1 MALKGSNEVCGGC
14 MGLFGWLVGCV
25 VSIWGFL
32 AVFFIVGGFWGVGGI
47 LYRVEGR
54 KWL

>member
-1 MALKGSNEVCGGC
+1 MKFVGVVWGY
-14 MGLFGWLVGCV
+14 LVGLLDV
-25 VSIWGFL
+25 LFRYGGFWW
-32 AVFFIVGGFWGVGGI
+32 VFLIVGGFWGVGGI